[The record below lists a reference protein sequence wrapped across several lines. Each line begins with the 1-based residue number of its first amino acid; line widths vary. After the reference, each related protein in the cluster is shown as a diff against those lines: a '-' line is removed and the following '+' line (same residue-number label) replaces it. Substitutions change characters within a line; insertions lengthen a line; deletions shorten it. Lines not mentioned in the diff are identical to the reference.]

1 MRFLAAATVAA
12 STRGT
17 RAFTAAPGAPCDEE
31 AVAGIAPAVVEDA
44 ADGPPAVDVDRE
56 AEGAATTR
64 GFLE

>member
-17 RAFTAAPGAPCDEE
+17 RAFTAAPGAPCCDEE
-31 AVAGIAPAVVEDA
+31 AEGVAPAVVEEA
-44 ADGPPAVDVDRE
+44 ADGPPDADVDRE